1 MELRVESY
9 RNAFGQK
16 LVELGEKNR
25 HIIVLDADVGDST
38 KTALFRERFP
48 TRFFNVGISEQD
60 MIGIAAGLSIEG
72 FIPIA
77 TTFSM
82 FVLKAWEQIRN
93 TIARDNMNVK
103 IVASHGGL
111 SDFADGS
118 SHQCLEDIALMR
130 TIPGMKVVVPADAQ
144 STRGLLEQAVKNKS
158 PVYFRIGRDYCLRI
172 YENEDQVIL
181 GKANVLREGDDLTLV
196 ACGLMVPFALTAHEK
211 LLKKGVK
218 ATVVDA
224 HTIKPLDPSLIRT
237 CRRSGKVVTIE
248 EHNVV
253 GGLGSAICETLSEYG
268 VKVKRIGVNDKCGES
283 SEDYRKLLKK
293 FALDEDSIFEQINSF
308 VG

>member
-1 MELRVESY
+1 MEFKVESY

-25 HIIVLDADVGDST
+25 RVIVLDADVGDST

-48 TRFFNVGISEQD
+48 SRFVNVGISEQD

-77 TTFSM
+77 AAFSM

-103 IVASHGGL
+103 IVASHSGL

-144 STRGLLEQAVKNKS
+144 STRGLLEQAVRNRS
-158 PVYFRIGRDYCLRI
+158 PTYFWIGRDYCLRI
-172 YENEDQVIL
+172 YEDEDQVVL
-181 GKANVLREGDDLTLV
+181 GKANVLVEGDDLTLV
-196 ACGLMVPFALTAHEK
+196 ACGLMVPFALTVHEK

-218 ATVVDA
+218 SSVVDA
-224 HTIKPLDPSLIRT
+224 HTIKPLDPNLIQV

-253 GGLGSAICETLSEYG
+253 GGLGSAVCETLSEYG
-268 VKVKRIGVNDKCGES
+268 VRVKRIGVSDKFGES
-283 SEDYRKLLKK
+283 SEDYRRLLRK
-293 FALDEDSIFEQINSF
+293 FALDEDSIFEQVSSF